1 MNRWQILKDLIKS
14 AIKDFFA
21 DFSREDY
28 KAYRQNI
35 LGTQIRKET
44 HHEWYN

>member
-28 KAYRQNI
+28 KPYKAEHI
-35 LGTQIRKET
+35 LGTQIRKEKD
-44 HHEWYN
+44 NGQ